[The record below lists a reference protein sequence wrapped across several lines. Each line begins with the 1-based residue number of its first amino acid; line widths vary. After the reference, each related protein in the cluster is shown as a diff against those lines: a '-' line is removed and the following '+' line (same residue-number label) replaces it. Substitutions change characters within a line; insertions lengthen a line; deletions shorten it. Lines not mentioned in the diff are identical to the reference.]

1 MNSEQQGTIQ
11 WKKKIQIAALTLD
24 VVLSG
29 KIPSAKVEEYK
40 MKGKI
45 FQDQIIRWIEEGVH
59 LGDLRNISTDDI
71 FGKVPTIRLDF
82 FDTRETAVSHIPREK
97 FANLFYTRMRKLR
110 GYGGK
115 TSAVKSGHTEK
126 KSRSKSKPQPNLPLN
141 LPLNLP
147 KSEQL
152 NAASNLGGFGQNI

>member
-1 MNSEQQGTIQ
+1 MNNSLQQGTIQ

-29 KIPSAKVEEYK
+29 RIPSARVEEYK

-45 FQDQIIRWIEEGVH
+45 FQDQITRWIEEGVH

-97 FANLFYTRMRKLR
+97 FAHLFYTRMRKLR

-115 TSAVKSGHTEK
+115 ILAVKPGHSEK
-126 KSRSKSKPQPNLPLN
+126 KSTSKSKLPPNLP
-141 LPLNLP
+141 
-147 KSEQL
+147 KAVQL